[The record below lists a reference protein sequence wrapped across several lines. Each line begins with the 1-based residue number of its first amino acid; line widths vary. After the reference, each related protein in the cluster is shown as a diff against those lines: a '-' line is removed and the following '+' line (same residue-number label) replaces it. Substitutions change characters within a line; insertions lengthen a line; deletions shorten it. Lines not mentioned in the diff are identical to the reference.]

1 MADDAVKQ
9 EPKGAFQQSLYRN
22 NKQIR
27 QDRADSIIE
36 TAQMQYKRAVEDLS
50 IGIKQAKRDLE
61 GLLDLS
67 PTNTQS
73 LVLASDFNA
82 TDFVVK
88 DQTLRLKIY
97 NEEIKLQ
104 VLLKAYIELF
114 GETLSV

>member
-1 MADDAVKQ
+1 MADDAVKDI
-9 EPKGAFQQSLYRN
+9 KGAFQQSLYRN

-50 IGIKQAKRDLE
+50 IRIKQAKRDLE

-73 LVLASDFNA
+73 LVLASDFDA
-82 TDFVVK
+82 AKFVMK
-88 DQTLRLKIY
+88 DQEIRLTIY
-97 NEEIKLQ
+97 NDEIKLK
-104 VLLKAYIELF
+104 VLLKAYLELF
-114 GETLSV
+114 GENITV